1 MIRTTVI
8 TLLFAFCP
16 VAFGQAIV
24 DPMTSDPVVID
35 PTKPPNGPQIMQLFL
50 LSASAS
56 LQGSGCL
63 STEDRNNRLTLRD
76 RLAMVL
82 GEVIDRPPEH
92 KGVIHGRCIPDE
104 SDAIPGRLIDT
115 WQCELQME
123 EVDENNEYIADAS
136 VSAHFTRD
144 TWSFVPG
151 TIRCL

>member
-1 MIRTTVI
+1 MMRTALS
-8 TLLFAFCP
+8 TLILALCPAVFA
-16 VAFGQAIV
+16 QAIV

-35 PTKPPNGPQIMQLFL
+35 PAKPPNGSQIMQLFL
-50 LSASAS
+50 LNASTS
-56 LQGSGCL
+56 LRGSGCL

-82 GEVIDRPPEH
+82 GEVIDRPPGH
-92 KGVIHGRCIPDE
+92 KGVIHGRCIPDQ
-104 SDAIPGRLIDT
+104 SDAIAGRLIDT

-123 EVDENNEYIADAS
+123 EIDENNEYIADAS